1 MYFKLFQFPSGAA
14 MPSNQTS
21 RNDSECDSF
30 MYDPNVVPALYFLMF
45 PIALLLNG
53 VAAWVSLYLKSTSTF
68 VVYLK
73 NLVAADLI
81 ITLIIPIKAMGDLP
95 GASNRLYILSC
106 RYFSVI
112 FYSTLYT
119 CITLLGLISLDRFFK
134 IMTPRNSF
142 GQNLTFSKLI
152 SASVWLI
159 LFGGTALP
167 NIILSNKS
175 VANMT
180 EISTCM
186 DLKGPAGLELHGG
199 IVIYLNVLFWLISV
213 VVAVCYICI
222 TNKVVQSFRQSGSNN
237 NQGKQKIKLR
247 VFLVVI
253 VFVVSF
259 GPYHIVRIPY
269 TFQQVNHSSQTAC
282 AYLKGRFA
290 KDLSLLFATTNICM
304 DPLLYVFLCREFKEK
319 LISLMKKVSIS
330 FQVASAGKAEG
341 TSQQSRFWR
350 KSCTIKLCFAMDWA
364 QMSLKILLKAK

>member
-1 MYFKLFQFPSGAA
+1 

-21 RNDSECDSF
+21 RNDAECYGF
-30 MYDPNVVPALYFLMF
+30 VYNPNIVPALYFLML

-53 VAAWVSLYLKSTSTF
+53 VAAWVSIHLKSTTTF

-73 NLVAADLI
+73 NLVVADFI
-81 ITLIIPIKAMGDLP
+81 MTLLIPIKAASDLP
-95 GASNRLYILSC
+95 SASNALVVLSC
-106 RYFSVI
+106 RYFSTV
-112 FYSTLYT
+112 FYSTQYT
-119 CITLLGLISLDRFFK
+119 CIALLGFIGLDRFFK
-134 IMTPRNSF
+134 IMTPQSKF

-152 SASVWLI
+152 SGSVWLK

-186 DLKGPAGLELHGG
+186 ELKGPAGLELHHT
-199 IVIYLNVLFWLISV
+199 IVIYLNVFFWLVSV

-222 TNKVVQSFRQSGSNN
+222 ANKVIQSFRNSGSSN

-253 VFVVSF
+253 VFFVSF
-259 GPYHIVRIPY
+259 TPYHIIRIPY
-269 TFQQVNHSSQTAC
+269 TFQQVYYSSYSDC
-282 AYLKGRFA
+282 SYLKGKFA
-290 KDLSLLFATTNICM
+290 KEFSLWLANTNICM

-319 LISLMKKVSIS
+319 LVSMMQNVSIS
-330 FQVASAGKAEG
+330 FKVASAGKAG
-341 TSQQSRFWR
+341 ATLPQSRF
-350 KSCTIKLCFAMDWA
+350 
-364 QMSLKILLKAK
+364 